1 MVKHA
6 KRLAGAKKAGFSLVE
21 LIIVIAIMVALVA
34 VMAPA
39 YVKYVQRSHDAVVEA
54 AAESVLQFVKA
65 EMGDGSFTGVGKM
78 YIGKNPP
85 GNTSDSKN
93 IKIIWAANDDGENTM
108 EYQPY
113 DEVSPNHGYDIFKIN
128 CGVDETK
135 TIKSDIVYEIEIYST
150 LTVSGHPNLQARM
163 DTVEDNP

>member
-6 KRLAGAKKAGFSLVE
+6 KRLARAKKAGFSLVE

-39 YVKYVQRSHDAVVEA
+39 YVKYVQRSHDAVLQT

-78 YIGKNPP
+78 EIKGVPGPNGKKYI
-85 GNTSDSKN
+85 N
-93 IKIIWAANDDGENTM
+93 IEWKANDSGDLTLKYMPG
-108 EYQPY
+108 
-113 DEVSPNHGYDIFKIN
+113 DSPEPNNGYDAFISG
-128 CGVDETK
+128 CGVDTSK
-135 TIKSDIVYEIEIYST
+135 QIKSDLVYQIEVYNNS
-150 LTVSGHPNLQARM
+150 TVSGHPDLQASM
-163 DTVEDNP
+163 EVVGGS

>member
-1 MVKHA
+1 MI
-6 KRLAGAKKAGFSLVE
+6 KRFKRNKKGFSLVE

-78 YIGKNPP
+78 KIGRDPLNE
-85 GNTSDSKN
+85 GLTSKN
-93 IKIIWAANDDGENTM
+93 IIIKWIPNDDNINTM
-108 EYQPY
+108 KYQPG
-113 DEVSPNHGYDIFKIN
+113 DSLAEDQGYAEFISA

-135 TIKSDIVYEIEIYST
+135 QIKSNLVYEIEIYST
-150 LTVSGHPNLQARM
+150 QTVSGHPNLQAKM
-163 DTVEDNP
+163 DVVDGNG

>member
-1 MVKHA
+1 MVKTFI
-6 KRLAGAKKAGFSLVE
+6 KSMKKNKKAFSLVE

-78 YIGKNPP
+78 EIKGVANSSGKKYI
-85 GNTSDSKN
+85 N
-93 IKIIWAANDDGENTM
+93 IEWKVNDAGENTM
-108 EYQPY
+108 KYMPGDTLANDNGYQ
-113 DEVSPNHGYDIFKIN
+113 EFISG
-128 CGVDETK
+128 CGVDEGK
-135 TIKSDIVYEIEIYST
+135 QIKSDLVYEIEIYST
-150 LTVSGHPNLQARM
+150 QTVSGHPNLQAKM
-163 DTVEDNP
+163 DVVDGD